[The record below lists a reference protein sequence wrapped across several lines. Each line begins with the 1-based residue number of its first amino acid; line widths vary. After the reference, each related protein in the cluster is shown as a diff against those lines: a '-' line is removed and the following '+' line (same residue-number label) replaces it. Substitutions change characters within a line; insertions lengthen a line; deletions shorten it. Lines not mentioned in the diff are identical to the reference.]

1 MSTFRNKGIAL
12 FVALA
17 LLLLLSIGIAV
28 FLLNTYRHVNI
39 NEAIAN
45 RARAMLIAESGIAYA
60 YWKIRIGKEDSGSS
74 VDFYDGNLY
83 TLDPTAQASPMSIPT
98 GWAIAIDAQD
108 IGSTGTITINSKV
121 TYAKST
127 VFP

>member
-12 FVALA
+12 FIALA
-17 LLLLLSIGIAV
+17 LLLLLSIGVAV

-60 YWKIRIGKEDSGSS
+60 YWKIRVGEDDAGSP

-83 TLDPTAQASPMSIPT
+83 TLDPTAQATSPMPIPT
-98 GWAIAIDAQD
+98 GWTIAIDVQD
-108 IGSTGTITINSKV
+108 IGSTGTITIDSTV
-121 TYAKST
+121 DYPKST
-127 VFP
+127 AF